1 MEGRTPHTS
10 GAPNAASPV
19 AATPRR
25 AVWAST
31 AGLLGVRPQG
41 LGSARGGPG
50 VAAQAHQVRPVP
62 EVVLR
67 LAAFQDGVVTAA
79 QLVEAGVDLARA
91 ARLVDAGLWR
101 RSHRGIYV
109 VHNGRVSWQ
118 TRARGAVAY
127 AGPGAALSRRA
138 AGHVHGILP
147 TPPALIEIDVPA
159 ARTVTRVPGLSIR
172 RRRVMPA
179 VTSAVVDAPD
189 TVLDLVADAPDVDA
203 VVALLC
209 AAARARVPG
218 HRVVEALGRRQR
230 FARRTLVLDVVGEV
244 ADGVESPLERRYRG
258 DVEQAHGLPRS
269 TLQRRDRVAGRNIR
283 SDVEYVGLGVRA
295 ELDGRLAHLDR
306 DADDVWRDNAV
317 LVERGQVTLRYRWA
331 HVVGAPCATATQVA
345 RALQVRGWRGQIRPC
360 GPSCRAT

>member
-1 MEGRTPHTS
+1 VSE
-10 GAPNAASPV
+10 SP
-19 AATPRR
+19 
-25 AVWAST
+25 AV
-31 AGLLGVRPQG
+31 
-41 LGSARGGPG
+41 
-50 VAAQAHQVRPVP
+50 AQAHPVRPVP
-62 EVVLR
+62 AAVLR
-67 LAAFQDGVVTAA
+67 LAAFQEGVVTAA
-79 QLVEAGVDLARA
+79 QLVEAGVDLAHA

-101 RSHRGIYV
+101 RRHRGVYV

-118 TRARGAVAY
+118 TRARAALAY

-138 AGHVHGILP
+138 AGHVHGVLP
-147 TPPALIEIDVPA
+147 APPALIEIDVPA
-159 ARTVTRVPGLSIR
+159 TRTVTRAPGLSVR

-179 VTSAVVDAPD
+179 VSSDPSVVNAAD

-218 HRVVEALGRRQR
+218 QRVVEALGRRQR
-230 FARRTLVLDVVGEV
+230 FTRRALVLDVLREV

-258 DVEQAHGLPRS
+258 DVERAHGLPRS
-269 TLQRRDRVAGRNIR
+269 TLQRRDRVAGRSIR

-331 HVVGAPCATATQVA
+331 HVVGTPCATAAQVA
-345 RALQVRGWRGQIRPC
+345 QALRARGWRGQIRPC
-360 GPSCRAT
+360 GPGCRAT